1 MKRKE
6 CQQMEQEHDAWQ
18 RSIAFRKQ
26 ENALLKYRLSDMVD
40 SSEGDRSL
48 QTAEYFHNEFLL
60 QDERIRRIAG
70 DLSAFWDQFGSLL
83 PEMQLPENLI
93 LMHEQL
99 RADILKFEQEFS
111 AMSNSF
117 NRRMAGNS
125 SSISHPE

>member
-1 MKRKE
+1 
-6 CQQMEQEHDAWQ
+6 MEQEHDAWQ

>member
-60 QDERIRRIAG
+60 QDERIRRISG

-117 NRRMAGNS
+117 NRRMAVNS
-125 SSISHPE
+125 

>member
-1 MKRKE
+1 
-6 CQQMEQEHDAWQ
+6 MEQEHDAWQ

-60 QDERIRRIAG
+60 QDERIRRISG

-117 NRRMAGNS
+117 NRRMAVNS
-125 SSISHPE
+125 